1 MRGGRNLLKYILR
14 RFALL
19 IPVIIG
25 VTFIVFSLMYITP
38 GDPAKI
44 ILGESAPKESVQQL
58 REEMGLNKPFLIQ
71 YGNYLKN
78 LVVHHD
84 IGKSYV
90 TKRPVLKE
98 ISDCFP
104 VTFKLAALA
113 MIFAILLGI
122 PIGIISA
129 VKQYSWFDTI
139 SMIFALIGISMPV
152 FWFGLLL
159 ILLFAVKLHLLP
171 ASGFSS
177 FKYMI
182 LPAVSLGAQSV
193 AVITRMTRSSMLE
206 VIRQDYIRTVR
217 AKGQK
222 EGIVVLKHAL
232 GNALIPII
240 TIIGLQFGGLLGGA
254 VLTESIFSIP
264 GIGRLMVDAIKMRD
278 FPIVQGGVLFIAIT
292 FSIVNLL
299 VDLLYAYVDPR
310 IKSQYS

>member
-1 MRGGRNLLKYILR
+1 MLKYILR
-14 RFALL
+14 RIALL
-19 IPVIIG
+19 VPVIVG
-25 VTFIVFSLMYITP
+25 VTFIVFTLMYLTP

-44 ILGESAPKESVQQL
+44 ILGESAPAESVQQL
-58 REEMGLNKPFLIQ
+58 REEMGLNKPYLVQ

-78 LVVHHD
+78 LVVKQD

-98 ISDCFP
+98 IKDAFP
-104 VTFKLAALA
+104 ATLKLAALS
-113 MIFAILLGI
+113 MVFAILIGI

-129 VKQYSWFDTI
+129 VKQYSFFDTF

-152 FWFGLLL
+152 FWLGLLL
-159 ILLFAVKLHLLP
+159 ILLFSVQLHWLP

-193 AVITRMTRSSMLE
+193 AIITRMTRSSMLE
-206 VIRQDYIRTVR
+206 VVRQDYIRTVR

-222 EGIVVLKHAL
+222 ESIVIFKHAL

-240 TIIGLQFGGLLGGA
+240 TIVGLQFGGLLGGA

-264 GIGRLMVDAIKMRD
+264 GVGRLMVDAIKMRD
-278 FPIVQGGVLFIAIT
+278 FPVVQGGVLLIAIT

>member
-1 MRGGRNLLKYILR
+1 LIKYILR
-14 RFALL
+14 RIVLL
-19 IPVIIG
+19 IPVIVG
-25 VTFIVFSLMYITP
+25 VTFIVFTLMYITP
-38 GDPAKI
+38 GDPVRI
-44 ILGESAPKESVQQL
+44 ILGESASEDAVEQL
-58 REEMGLNKPFLIQ
+58 RSEMGLDKPFLVQ
-71 YGNYLKN
+71 YGNYLKD
-78 LVVHHD
+78 LVIHQD
-84 IGKSYV
+84 IGNSYV
-90 TKRPVLKE
+90 TKRPVLTE
-98 ISDCFP
+98 ILDCFP
-104 VTFKLAALA
+104 STFKLAALS
-113 MIFAILLGI
+113 MLFAILLGI

-129 VKQYSWFDTI
+129 IKQYSVFDTV

-152 FWFGLLL
+152 FWLGLLL
-159 ILLFAVKLHLLP
+159 ILLFSVQLHWLP

-177 FKYMI
+177 LKYMI
-182 LPAVSLGAQSV
+182 LPALSLGAQSV

-206 VIRQDYIRTVR
+206 VVRQDYIRTVR

-240 TIIGLQFGGLLGGA
+240 TIVGLQFGGLLGGA

-264 GIGRLMVDAIKMRD
+264 GVGRLMVDSIKMRD
-278 FPIVQGGVLFIAIT
+278 FPVVQGGVLFIAIA